1 MTVVAPVSV
10 CSLCVTPCG
19 TRSPMTTSRIMSNG
33 SIELSS
39 RRPTARVTTKISTKT
54 KTGRKTRSTGSSWG
68 GPLGQDGDR
77 GSEAGDRP
85 LGVVELDRVRT
96 APDVRRVHLELE
108 PDAQHVAGLQR
119 VVAQHD
125 APVAAGLAD
134 RRRLDR
140 VDLHA
145 LDPAAGEHDARVV
158 DRLPRADL
166 DARLE
171 EQAAADPRRRVEA
184 HRGRRRARD
193 GRRRTLAVA

>member
-39 RRPTARVTTKISTKT
+39 RRPTARVTTKISTNT
-54 KTGRKTRSTGSSWG
+54 NTVRKTRSMASSRG
-68 GPLGQDGDR
+68 GPLGQDGER
-77 GSEAGDRP
+77 GCDAGDRP
-85 LGVVELDRVRT
+85 LGVVELDRGRT

-140 VDLHA
+140 VDLHP
-145 LDPAAGEHDARVV
+145 LDPTAGGHGTRGVQRPPPAGPAA
-158 DRLPRADL
+158 
-166 DARLE
+166 
-171 EQAAADPRRRVEA
+171 
-184 HRGRRRARD
+184 
-193 GRRRTLAVA
+193 